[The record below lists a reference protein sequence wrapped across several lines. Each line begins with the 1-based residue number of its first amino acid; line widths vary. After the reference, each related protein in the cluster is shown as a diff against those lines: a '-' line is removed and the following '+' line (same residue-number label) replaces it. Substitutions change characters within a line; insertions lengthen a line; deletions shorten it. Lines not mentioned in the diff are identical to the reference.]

1 MQHVQRHVAIK
12 VLLPSD
18 FAFTQS
24 RTQSPLAF
32 WSAGGR
38 Q

>member
-1 MQHVQRHVAIK
+1 MKMEFAKAIVSGEK
-12 VLLPSD
+12 
-18 FAFTQS
+18 QS